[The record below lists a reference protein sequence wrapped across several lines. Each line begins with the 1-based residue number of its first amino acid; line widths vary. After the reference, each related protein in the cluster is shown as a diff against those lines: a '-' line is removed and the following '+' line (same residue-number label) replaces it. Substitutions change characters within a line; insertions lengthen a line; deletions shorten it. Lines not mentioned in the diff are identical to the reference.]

1 MKRLPGTSI
10 IMGRLEEPM
19 RITVNGNVEQA
30 ANTLTGAELLDQHK
44 LQPLR
49 VAVEVNEQ
57 LVRRRQF
64 EQTQLQP
71 GDRVEIVTFVG
82 GG

>member
-1 MKRLPGTSI
+1 
-10 IMGRLEEPM
+10 M
-19 RITVNGNVEQA
+19 RIIVNGQPEDA
-30 ANTLTGAELLDQHK
+30 DAEVTIASLIEAHN

-57 LVRRRQF
+57 LVRRRDF
-64 EQTQLQP
+64 EQTQLQAD
-71 GDRVEIVTFVG
+71 DRVEIVTFVG

>member
-1 MKRLPGTSI
+1 
-10 IMGRLEEPM
+10 M
-19 RITVNGNVEQA
+19 RIIVNGHPESADADITVA
-30 ANTLTGAELLDQHK
+30 LLIETHN

-57 LVRRRQF
+57 LVRRRDF
-64 EQTQLQP
+64 EQTQLQAD
-71 GDRVEIVTFVG
+71 DRVEIVTFVG

>member
-1 MKRLPGTSI
+1 
-10 IMGRLEEPM
+10 M
-19 RITVNGNVEQA
+19 RIIVNGQPENA
-30 ANTLTGAELLDQHK
+30 DAEVTIASLIEMHNLE
-44 LQPLR
+44 PLR

-64 EQTQLQP
+64 EETQLQP

>member
-1 MKRLPGTSI
+1 
-10 IMGRLEEPM
+10 M

-30 ANTLTGAELLDQHK
+30 ANTLTVAELLDQHE

-64 EQTQLQP
+64 EETQLQP

>member
-1 MKRLPGTSI
+1 MQI
-10 IMGRLEEPM
+10 I
-19 RITVNGNVEQA
+19 VNGQPES
-30 ANTLTGAELLDQHK
+30 TDAEVTIASLIETHK

-57 LVRRRQF
+57 LVRRRDF
-64 EQTQLQP
+64 EHTQLQAD
-71 GDRVEIVTFVG
+71 DRVEIVTFVG

>member
-1 MKRLPGTSI
+1 
-10 IMGRLEEPM
+10 M

-30 ANTLTGAELLDQHK
+30 ANTLTVAELLDQHK

-71 GDRVEIVTFVG
+71 GDHVEIVTFVG

>member
-1 MKRLPGTSI
+1 MKRLSGTSI

-30 ANTLTGAELLDQHK
+30 ANTLTVAKLLDQHK

-49 VAVEVNEQ
+49 VAV
-57 LVRRRQF
+57 
-64 EQTQLQP
+64 
-71 GDRVEIVTFVG
+71 
-82 GG
+82 